1 MSNSTFE
8 GDNVNIHINIDNEE
22 DDVIFKEIRKSVKRI
37 IDFLEKK
44 KDAVYDDTTY
54 REIYIRC
61 QQFSKDL
68 TDILVSANMNK
79 PTI

>member
-8 GDNVNIHINIDNEE
+8 GDNVNIHINFNNEE

-68 TDILVSANMNK
+68 TDILVSANINK

>member
-68 TDILVSANMNK
+68 TDILVSANINK

>member
-44 KDAVYDDTTY
+44 KDAVYDDTAY

>member
-8 GDNVNIHINIDNEE
+8 GDNVNIHFNIDNEE

>member
-79 PTI
+79 PNI

>member
-68 TDILVSANMNK
+68 TYILVSANINK